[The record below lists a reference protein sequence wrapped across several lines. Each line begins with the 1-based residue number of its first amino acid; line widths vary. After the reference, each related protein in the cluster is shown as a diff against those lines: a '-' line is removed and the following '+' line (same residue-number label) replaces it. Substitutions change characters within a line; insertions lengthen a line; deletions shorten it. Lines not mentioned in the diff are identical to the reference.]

1 MGIIVGFILLL
12 LSWVIY
18 YHASEYCTLELGEFE
33 KLIAVALFMFG
44 LMLSCISIFQK
55 LFPDIL

>member
-1 MGIIVGFILLL
+1 MGIIIGFILLL

-18 YHASEYCTLELGEFE
+18 YHADKYCTLELGEFE
-33 KLIAVALFMFG
+33 KFIAVTLFMFG

-55 LFPDIL
+55 LL

>member
-12 LSWVIY
+12 SWVIY
-18 YHASEYCTLELGEFE
+18 YHADEYCTLELGEFE

-55 LFPDIL
+55 LL

>member
-18 YHASEYCTLELGEFE
+18 YYADEYCTLELGEFG

-55 LFPDIL
+55 LL